1 MGIPYK
7 TVAFKTLGC
16 KLNYAETSTLQ
27 RSFVKCGYSVVD
39 FDASADFYV
48 INSCS
53 VTDNAD
59 KKARKIIRKAL
70 KQSPYAKIVII
81 GCYAQLASEEII
93 NIPGVSLV
101 VGAEEKFNLPKYL
114 DEINL
119 DDESKII
126 TSEIDNVE
134 TFIPSFSIG
143 ERTRAFLKIQDGCDY
158 NCSFCTIP
166 LARGRS
172 RSSKIE
178 DIILQV
184 EEIISLGALEIVL
197 TGINIGDFG
206 GHENENLY
214 ELLVSLDSI
223 RGMHR
228 YRISSIEPNLLS
240 DEIINFIAISDRFL
254 PHFHIPL
261 QSGSDEILKLM
272 RRRYDKKLFKG
283 RIDLIKSILP
293 DACIGVDVIVGFPG
307 EDEMHFLQTYDF
319 INEIDIS
326 YLHVFSYSD
335 RENVKSVDLFP
346 KVDLCDIV
354 KRSKSMHALSAIKKN
369 KFYAQNHG
377 SKKNILIESHNGGYL
392 SGFSDNYIKVQIK
405 GEANEVNKFIPL
417 QLNHHGND
425 IMFGERMQ

>member
-16 KLNYAETSTLQ
+16 KLNYTETSTLQ
-27 RSFVKCGYSVVD
+27 RSFVDYGYCVVD
-39 FDASADFYV
+39 FDETADFYV

-70 KQSPYAKIVII
+70 KQSPNAKIIMI

-101 VGAEEKFNLPKYL
+101 VGAEEKLNLPKHL
-114 DEINL
+114 NTIDSEV
-119 DDESKII
+119 ESKMI
-126 TSEIDNVE
+126 TSEIENVNA
-134 TFIPSFSIG
+134 FVPSFSIG
-143 ERTRAFLKIQDGCDY
+143 ERTRAFLKVQDGCDY

-172 RSSKIE
+172 RSPKIE
-178 DIILQV
+178 DILLQV

-206 GHENENLY
+206 SYGNENLF
-214 ELLVSLDSI
+214 ELLMSLDSI
-223 RGMHR
+223 KGMHR

-240 DEIINFIAISDRFL
+240 DKIINFIANSDKFL

-261 QSGSDEILKLM
+261 QSGSDQILKLM
-272 RRRYDKKLFKG
+272 RRRYDKKLFQG

-307 EDEMHFLQTYDF
+307 EDEIHFLQTYDF

-326 YLHVFSYSD
+326 YLHVFSYSE
-335 RENVKSVDLFP
+335 RANVNSVSLFP
-346 KVDLCDIV
+346 KVDICDIV
-354 KRSKSMHALSAIKKN
+354 KRSKRMHALSVIKKN
-369 KFYAQNHG
+369 KFYAQNHRR
-377 SKKNILIESHNGGYL
+377 KKNILIESHNDGYL

-405 GEANEVNKFIPL
+405 GQADEVNKFIPL

-425 IMFGERMQ
+425 IMFGERL